1 MLKIIYMGT
10 PPLAATIL
18 QKLCEDLYPPVAIV
32 TQTAKA
38 TGRGHKITPS
48 AVEDLGRRLDL
59 NVFTT
64 LNVNAHET
72 FSLLKTFNPDLILVA
87 AFGQIL
93 KEEILNLPKLGCFNV
108 HGSLLPK
115 YRGAAPIQRAI
126 YEGEKT
132 TGVTIQRIVRKLD
145 AGDIVLKKEISIDS
159 EETSGQLMD
168 RLAHLGGEALVEAVR
183 LIESGKATFTPQDE
197 SLVTYA
203 KKIEKGDAILDFN
216 LPALKLANQI
226 RALQPWP
233 VGQAVL
239 GKTRVKIFKAEIVS
253 PSEAGLPGDI
263 LTDHKTFLLVHCG
276 ERTALSLTE
285 IQPENRKRLKIH
297 EFLQAFRGNFPF
309 NKIGTADSHGLT
321 KS

>member
-18 QKLCEDLYPPVAIV
+18 EKLCDDLYPPVAVV
-32 TQTAKA
+32 TQVAKA

-48 AVEDLGRRLDL
+48 AVEDLGRRLGL
-59 NVFTT
+59 NVLST
-64 LNVNAHET
+64 LNVNATPTLEV
-72 FSLLKTFNPDLILVA
+72 LKTFEPDLILVA

-93 KEEILNLPKLGCFNV
+93 KEEILKLPRLGCYNV

-126 YEGEKT
+126 WEGEKT
-132 TGVTIQRIVRKLD
+132 TGVTIQRIVKKLD
-145 AGDIVLKKEISIDS
+145 AGDIVLKKEIEVDP

-168 RLAHLGGEALVEAVR
+168 RLAHLGGEALVEAVKQ
-183 LIESGKATFTPQDE
+183 IESGKATFTPQDE
-197 SLVTYA
+197 AQVTYA
-203 KKIEKGDAILDFN
+203 KKIEKEDGILDFA
-216 LPALKLANQI
+216 LPAEQLFNQI

-233 VGQAVL
+233 VAETKL
-239 GKTRVKIFKAEIVS
+239 GGTRVKIFKAEVTPPPKS
-253 PSEAGLPGDI
+253 GVPGEI
-263 LTDHKTFLLVHCG
+263 QTDHKSYLSIHCG
-276 ERTALSLTE
+276 RGTALALTE

-309 NKIGTADSHGLT
+309 NKIGS
-321 KS
+321 